1 MTDIDSSADIHISY
15 HGDTL
20 TVGLPLTHP
29 LTPQWRHNFERL
41 SKAAG
46 LPNTITD
53 KPDKAWVFI
62 PVSPDGSHSD
72 LEARLDQARDLI
84 AEAENAGRISANTE
98 TIIRTW
104 WARQRH

>member
-1 MTDIDSSADIHISY
+1 MQRRRRVSRVARAARSMGAGGAY
-15 HGDTL
+15 
-20 TVGLPLTHP
+20 
-29 LTPQWRHNFERL
+29 NFERL
-41 SKAAG
+41 AKAAG

-72 LEARLDQARDLI
+72 LEARLDKARDLI